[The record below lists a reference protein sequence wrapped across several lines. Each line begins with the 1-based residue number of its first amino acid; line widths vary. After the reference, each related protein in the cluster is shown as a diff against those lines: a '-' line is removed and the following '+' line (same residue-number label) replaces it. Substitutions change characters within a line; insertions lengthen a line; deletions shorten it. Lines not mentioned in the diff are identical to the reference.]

1 MNAAMNSPTE
11 PMLPRTL
18 RLALPLLLALCLPS
32 AVSASQDGAGL
43 SEDQRAAQGT
53 VYRRAALRIER
64 ERKLLEYWGRL
75 GEFERRELERR
86 VAAERRPRRA
96 RFEGIELRGL
106 AQAQRALQYPAD
118 DGPLE
123 QWFDLVDSVDLL
135 VVPGVF
141 AAREEGRGEAMT
153 VTIDAL
159 WDSAIDHRD
168 DEGVEVALLWIA
180 PDGTELTARQ
190 EPAGVRAL
198 ETGFEMYIRPPV
210 SQAATWSLV
219 LEVRTRQGV
228 VRSQGVDIECVAD
241 LARVRESLTASPAAG
256 GSGSLRLLRGRL
268 EALDT
273 AGLRLAGGA
282 NLATWIAAE
291 LGGGEAPA
299 RFVAE
304 GATSGA
310 AITPHWELSESPE
323 SEHVVVLL
331 ARGMEHPLDLLTGPI
346 GDAWRTFA
354 VAEDWRVVAAPP
366 LVVGRD
372 VAPLYAL
379 VRELRREGATQVLVV
394 ARGDAGRVLPGA
406 LVVDPLPELSGL
418 VLAETPGAFVPV
430 KQGVAT
436 PTLRIETEIE
446 APAFE
451 ELGEPDGQRRTRAA
465 LTAPQPFAALSTPE
479 LVRRW
484 LGAR

>member
-1 MNAAMNSPTE
+1 MNAVMNSPTE
-11 PMLPRTL
+11 PMLPRGL
-18 RLALPLLLALCLPS
+18 RLALPLFLALCLPLS
-32 AVSASQDGAGL
+32 AAASQDGAGL
-43 SEDQRAAQGT
+43 SDNQRAAQSS

-75 GEFERRELERR
+75 GEFERRELEQR
-86 VAAERRPRRA
+86 VAAERHPRKG
-96 RFEGIELRGL
+96 RFEDIELRGL
-106 AQAQRALQYPAD
+106 AKAERALQFPTD

-123 QWFDLVDSVDLL
+123 EWFDLVDSVDML

-141 AAREEGRGEAMT
+141 AAREDGRGEAMT

-168 DEGVEVALLWIA
+168 DESVEVALLWIA
-180 PDGTELTARQ
+180 PNGTEHTARQ

-219 LEVRTRQGV
+219 LEIRTRQGV
-228 VRSQGVDIECVAD
+228 VRSQGVDVECLTD
-241 LARVRESLTASPAAG
+241 LQQLRESLSASLAAG
-256 GSGSLRLLRGRL
+256 GSGALQLLRGRID
-268 EALDT
+268 ALDS
-273 AGLRLAGGA
+273 AGMRVAGGA
-282 NLATWIAAE
+282 SLSTWIDAE
-291 LGGGEAPA
+291 FGAGEAPA
-299 RFVAE
+299 RFVAK
-304 GATSGA
+304 GPKSGA
-310 AITPHWELSESPE
+310 AITPHWELSESPD
-323 SEHVVVLL
+323 SEHVVVVLT
-331 ARGMEHPLDLLTGPI
+331 RGLEHPLDLLTGPI
-346 GDAWRTFA
+346 GDAWRSFA
-354 VAEDWRVVAAPP
+354 TAEDWRVVAAPP

-406 LVVDPLPELSGL
+406 LVVEPLPELFGL
-418 VLAETPGAFVPV
+418 VLAETPGAYVPL
-430 KQGVAT
+430 KPGVAT
-436 PTLRIETEIE
+436 PTLRIETEVE
-446 APAFE
+446 TPTFE
-451 ELGEPDGQRRTRAA
+451 ELGELEGPRRTRAA
-465 LTAPQPFAALSTPE
+465 LSAPQPFAALSTPE